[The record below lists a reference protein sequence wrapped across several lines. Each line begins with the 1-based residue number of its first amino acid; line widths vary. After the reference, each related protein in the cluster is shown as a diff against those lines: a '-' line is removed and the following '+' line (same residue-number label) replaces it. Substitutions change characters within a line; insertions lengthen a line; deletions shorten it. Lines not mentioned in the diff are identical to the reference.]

1 MGAIVIKSDAKSLKL
16 IMEIAKRMGGEVAK
30 LDNEQLEDFTFGE
43 MMKEAKTG
51 KTVSRETIMQKLK
64 WLFTLIVPLVRALK
78 N

>member
-1 MGAIVIKSDAKSLKL
+1 MGAIVVKSDAKSLKL

-51 KTVSRETIMQKLK
+51 KTVSRESIMQKLK
-64 WLFTLIVPLVRALK
+64 
-78 N
+78 